1 MTEKTK
7 KFNIIKKHL
16 AYRTVLFCWKNFGD
30 KMRDNN
36 FIKIIENEFQK
47 YYEKTIGE
55 MRENHPQFGNLTNAA
70 VIRMQ
75 DDYLTS
81 EIKCRNVNFKLDK
94 LSAYQRAEYNKALIQ
109 QLFYVL
115 TEGDFRMMSG
125 FDVTN
130 NSFTQKSDL
139 EKRYM
144 SPSAKQTLTAAG
156 LFYSALNGGGFC
168 RYPHRGY

>member
-1 MTEKTK
+1 MRKTE
-7 KFNIIKKHL
+7 
-16 AYRTVLFCWKNFGD
+16 
-30 KMRDNN
+30 
-36 FIKIIENEFQK
+36 FIRKIENEFQK
-47 YYEKTIGE
+47 NYEKTVGE

-70 VIRMQ
+70 VIGMQ

-81 EIKCRNVNFKLDK
+81 EIKCRNVNFKLEK
-94 LSAYQRAEYNKALIQ
+94 LSEYQCAEYNKALVQ

-125 FDVTN
+125 FDVVN

-144 SPSAKQTLTAAG
+144 SPSARQTLTAAG
-156 LFYSALNGGGFC
+156 LLYSALNGGMFC
-168 RYPHRGY
+168 RYPHGGC